1 MSGLLP
7 HALRDERGFTLV
19 ELLVT
24 MSLATVVL
32 LATLGA
38 SDIFSSSARSI
49 SRSTDAQDSAR
60 TTVRSMVATLRQG
73 RPAPGQDS
81 PIPAGW
87 TPSRSDLTLATYV
100 DSAGGTATTPGW
112 VRYCAAA
119 TGTRSS
125 LIMGVRTGDA
135 YAAPGACS
143 ATNTTNGWTH
153 RVVLDRTL
161 LTAARLF
168 DFTSSSCSGATCLP
182 AAADVQSV
190 GIRVAVGTSR
200 EVDGTFNSVV
210 RDAVSFRN
218 RSSS

>member
-1 MSGLLP
+1 MSSRLARG
-7 HALRDERGFTLV
+7 ARDERGFTLV
-19 ELLVT
+19 EVMVT
-24 MSLATVVL
+24 MSLATIVL

-38 SDIFSSSARSI
+38 SEIFSTSAKSI
-49 SRSTDAQDSAR
+49 DRSTAAQDSAR

-73 RPAPGQDS
+73 RFAPGQDS
-81 PIPAGW
+81 PIPAAW
-87 TPSRSDLTLATYV
+87 TPSRTDLTLATYV
-100 DSAGGTATTPGW
+100 DAAGGTATAPGW
-112 VRYCAAA
+112 VRYCAAS

-143 ATNTTNGWTH
+143 ATDGTNGWTH
-153 RVVLDRTL
+153 KVVLDRTL

-168 DFTSSSCSGATCLP
+168 DFTSSSCSGAACLP
-182 AAADVQSV
+182 AAADVQAV